1 MLEIMITIKCI
12 NMNWMKILITKI
24 VFKKELFNYF
34 IHPIKTL
41 Y

>member
-1 MLEIMITIKCI
+1 MIEYM
-12 NMNWMKILITKI
+12 NLNWMKILINKI
-24 VFKKELFNYF
+24 VFKKELFNYS